1 MSRISPL
8 VLVAVTV
15 AALVALTSCVKLER
29 QPVDKRFF
37 ALEVVRPGE
46 PLTAP
51 AAKGGTVLVRR
62 VQMSPRVS
70 GRELVYHMADSS
82 WTADYYNLFFVPP
95 ADMLSQD
102 LRSWLSSTGLYA
114 NVVDPGSLLVP
125 TRILETNVVSLHGD
139 FSSKPAQAVV
149 EMQFMLLDNGVGA
162 SGTTLSGG
170 RKVLLTTTVRR
181 TAELAENSPQA
192 LVRALHVAV
201 TQCYA
206 ELETQLQRLP
216 AH

>member
-1 MSRISPL
+1 MRRIPPL
-8 VLVAVTV
+8 AVLALTV
-15 AALVALTSCVKLER
+15 AALVALCSCMKLER
-29 QPVDKRFF
+29 PPVDKRFF

-46 PLTAP
+46 PLAAP
-51 AAKGGTVLVRR
+51 TSGGGNLLVRR

-102 LRSWLSSTGLYA
+102 LRLWLSGCGLYA
-114 NVVDPGSLLVP
+114 NVSDPGSLLVP

-139 FSSKPAQAVV
+139 FSVKPALAVV
-149 EMQFMLLDNGVGA
+149 EMQFLLLDNNAESTGLN
-162 SGTTLSGG
+162 TGG
-170 RKVLLTTTVRR
+170 RQVLLTSSIRR
-181 TAELAENSPQA
+181 TAALAESSPQE
-192 LVRALHVAV
+192 LVRALRVAV
-201 TQCYA
+201 AECYA
-206 ELETQLQRLP
+206 ELETQLRRAP